1 MCVCVCVPVSVS
13 VCVCVCV
20 EIMYFFI
27 IFVDHIMHHHSKT
40 LVWKDL
46 FMFLKEMSCA
56 HQSCNY
62 LIQYTAK
69 Q

>member
-1 MCVCVCVPVSVS
+1 MCVCVCV
-13 VCVCVCV
+13 CVRACVRGNNV
-20 EIMYFFI
+20 FFI

-40 LVWKDL
+40 LDWKDL
-46 FMFLKEMSCA
+46 FMFLKEVSCA